1 MNISGAYENEN
12 ITFLPEM
19 SDQVLENR
27 AGNKKIY
34 FLPTVPLSD
43 NLIKDAGI
51 SDDPKLVF
59 SSLKLFAKLHDYIYK
74 HTDTKNMTIRNIE
87 RAKRE
92 LNLAESK
99 AAAAAGDANSLM
111 KGLVGPKR
119 KSVFPEGAPKFE
131 PAHVRP
137 QRKGYVYKMGDK
149 GLGYYKDDHGE
160 PSAEE
165 KEVNEMSKTLD
176 AKTRRAKEEVNKAKD
191 KLAKLQKQLG
201 QYGLP
206 KVFRAFS
213 LKQAKEKGITAGNIE
228 YIKNIYFENGSNFYI
243 NNHIYEIRK
252 VEITNNGD
260 LNPDKDGVYII
271 NINLSLLDTSPH
283 QKSPTPKEH
292 DCNDIAIELNRQFRE
307 ILNINY
313 DFLNTLKHK
322 PVSQISKMFNNRN
335 KEPKDDKDMDII
347 NRSDLRSSVIER
359 LRKDVDKKARMAS
372 RAPQTSDLIKVV
384 EEHNAVLKSTILEQS
399 VALRDERNNVQN
411 IEREITV
418 LRNEITTTPRTD
430 GGLAEKETKLTNLN
444 NQKSTSL
451 KKIQEYEKKI
461 SDARQEEDIV
471 EKYKARID
479 SRHVNFSG
487 GANKKVTRR
496 KARRKARRKTKKR
509 H

>member
-1 MNISGAYENEN
+1 MTSSKTNKIYTIDFRMNISGAYENKN

-27 AGNKKIY
+27 AGKKIF

-51 SDDPKLVF
+51 SDDPRLVF

-74 HTDTKNMTIRNIE
+74 HTDTKDMTTRNIE

-92 LNLAESK
+92 LNLADAK
-99 AAAAAGDANSLM
+99 VAAVGRGPPLDANRPPPVEFKSSP
-111 KGLVGPKR
+111 KYTGP
-119 KSVFPEGAPKFE
+119 
-131 PAHVRP
+131 
-137 QRKGYVYKMGDK
+137 QQGYVFKTGER
-149 GLGYYKDDHGE
+149 GTGYYREKDTLIDG
-160 PSAEE
+160 PLQAQEE
-165 KEVNEMSKTLD
+165 KK
-176 AKTRRAKEEVNKAKD
+176 KAED
-191 KLAKLQKQLG
+191 KLAKLQKQLE
-201 QYGLP
+201 QYGLQ
-206 KVFRAFS
+206 KFFQALS

-252 VEITNNGD
+252 VEIINDED

-283 QKSPTPKEH
+283 KKSTTLKEH
-292 DCNDIAIELNRQFRE
+292 DCNDIAIELNRQLRE

-313 DFLNTLKHK
+313 DFLNTLKPK

-335 KEPKDDKDMDII
+335 NEPKDDKDRFSGY
-347 NRSDLRSSVIER
+347 RSVLRSSVIER
-359 LRKDVDKKARMAS
+359 MREAVDEKARIS
-372 RAPQTSDLIKVV
+372 NRAPRTSDQIKAV
-384 EEHNAVLKSTILEQS
+384 EEHKAVLAATILEQS
-399 VALRDERNNVQN
+399 KALRDEQDTMRD
-411 IEREITV
+411 IESKIGVLEKEIA
-418 LRNEITTTPRTD
+418 TTPPNNND
-430 GGLAEKETKLTNLN
+430 LVEKKTKLTSLN
-444 NQKSTSL
+444 EQKSTSL
-451 KKIQEYEKKI
+451 KKIEEYKKKLRN
-461 SDARQEEDIV
+461 ARQEEDEV
-471 EKYKARID
+471 EKYKTRID
-479 SRHVNFSG
+479 SRQVNFLG